1 MNYRI
6 VAYTLGWV
14 LNIEG
19 ACLLLPVICSL
30 IYGDG
35 CVPTYL
41 ITMAVCLVAG
51 VSLTLKKPKNKAM
64 YSEEGFTTVALSW
77 VVLSLFG
84 CLPFVISGYIPNFV
98 DALFETVSGF
108 STTGATILTDV
119 EALPK
124 SLLLWRSFT
133 HWLGGMGVLVF
144 LVALL
149 PLSGGGNMHLIRAE
163 STGPAVSKLVPKVKS
178 TAKILYAFYV
188 AFTVLELILLLL
200 GGLSFFEAL
209 NTSFATAGTGG
220 FGIYN
225 TSISGFSPYVQYVV
239 TVFMI
244 IFGVDFSIYYLLII
258 KHMGKALWSAEFRTY
273 IAIIVS
279 AIVLIG
285 INCRGM
291 YATLEE
297 TFRHSAFQVA
307 SLISSTGYMT
317 VDFDLWPE
325 FSKTIL
331 VILMFVGACAGS
343 TGGGM
348 KVSRFI
354 ILFKSI
360 GKEIKLAA
368 HPRLTHRISMN
379 GRTVEHETVRSVS
392 VFVMAYLAIFAL
404 AMLVISLDGF
414 DFTTNFTAVATTI
427 NNMGPGLAGVGP
439 TKNFSEFSMLS
450 KTVFSFLMLTGR
462 LEIFPMLVLIS
473 PRAIRK

>member
-19 ACLLLPVICSL
+19 FCLLLPLAASF
-30 IYGDG
+30 IYKDG
-35 CVPTYL
+35 FYASYL
-41 ITMAVCLVAG
+41 ISMALCLFVG
-51 VSLTLKKPKNKAM
+51 FLLTVKKPQNKSM
-64 YSEEGFTTVALSW
+64 YSEEGFTAVALSW

-84 CLPFVISGYIPNFV
+84 CVPFFVSGYIPNFI

-108 STTGATILTDV
+108 STTGATILEDV
-119 EALPK
+119 EVLPN

-163 STGPAVSKLVPKVKS
+163 STGPSVSKLVPKVKS
-178 TAKILYAFYV
+178 TAKILYFLYV
-188 AFTVLELILLLL
+188 IFTAMELILLLL
-200 GGLSFFEAL
+200 GGMTFFEAL
-209 NTSFATAGTGG
+209 TTSFSTAGTGG

-225 TSISGFSPYVQYVV
+225 SSMSGFSPYIQYVV
-239 TVFMI
+239 TAFMI
-244 IFGVDFSIYYLLII
+244 LFGVDFSIYYLLII
-258 KHMGKALWSAEFRTY
+258 KHMGKALLSDEFKTY
-273 IAIIVS
+273 ITIILS

-285 INCRGM
+285 INCRGE

-307 SLISSTGYMT
+307 SIISSTGYT
-317 VDFDLWPE
+317 TADFNLWPT

-331 VILMFVGACAGS
+331 VLLMFIGACAGS
-343 TGGGM
+343 TGGGI
-348 KVSRFI
+348 KVSRII

-368 HPRLTHRISMN
+368 HPRLTHRISIN
-379 GRTVEHETVRSVS
+379 RRTVEHETVRSVS
-392 VFVMAYLAIFAL
+392 VFVMAYLVIFAA
-404 AMLVISLDGF
+404 AMLIVSLDGF

-427 NNMGPGLAGVGP
+427 NNMGPGLGGVAS
-439 TKNFSEFSMLS
+439 NFAAFSPLP
-450 KTVFSFLMLTGR
+450 KLVFSLVMLIGR
-462 LEIFPMLVLIS
+462 LEIFPMLLILS